1 MKYLLLLLHIAVRH
15 TLGKFCLSSPLF
27 YFIVRARSGSVS
39 LCTWA
44 HSPRSKTAK
53 TQAKNTH
60 SLGLGWTPLFL
71 VSLLFSLLLLLL
83 LFFSFFFFY
92 YNMYNTSSRE
102 NPRES
107 NRKEQFRSHGVF
119 APFQGSSSSCYTRIL
134 PSQRQSVNNIVA
146 NCILGIGKS

>member
-71 VSLLFSLLLLLL
+71 VFLLFSLLLLLL
-83 LFFSFFFFY
+83 LFFSFFFS
-92 YNMYNTSSRE
+92 TTTCTIQALVKTRE
-102 NPRES
+102 NQTERTNFVPTEFS
-107 NRKEQFRSHGVF
+107 PHSKGLLPPATPEYCHLNGKVSTILSLIVF
-119 APFQGSSSSCYTRIL
+119 
-134 PSQRQSVNNIVA
+134 
-146 NCILGIGKS
+146 

>member
-1 MKYLLLLLHIAVRH
+1 MKYLLLLLHTAVRH
-15 TLGKFCLSSPLF
+15 TLGKFYLSSPLF

-83 LFFSFFFFY
+83 LFFLFFS
-92 YNMYNTSSRE
+92 TTTCTIQSLVKTRE
-102 NPRES
+102 NQTERTNFVPTEFS
-107 NRKEQFRSHGVF
+107 PHSKGLLPPATPEYCHLNGKVSTILSLIVF
-119 APFQGSSSSCYTRIL
+119 
-134 PSQRQSVNNIVA
+134 
-146 NCILGIGKS
+146 

>member
-1 MKYLLLLLHIAVRH
+1 MKYLLLLLHTAVRH
-15 TLGKFCLSSPLF
+15 TLEKFYLSSPLF

-83 LFFSFFFFY
+83 FFSFFFFFFS
-92 YNMYNTSSRE
+92 TKTCTIQALVKTRE
-102 NPRES
+102 NQTERTNFVPTEFS
-107 NRKEQFRSHGVF
+107 PHSKGLLPPATPEYCHPNGKVSTILSLIVF
-119 APFQGSSSSCYTRIL
+119 
-134 PSQRQSVNNIVA
+134 
-146 NCILGIGKS
+146 

>member
-1 MKYLLLLLHIAVRH
+1 MKYLLLLLHTAVRH
-15 TLGKFCLSSPLF
+15 TLGKFYLSSPLF

-71 VSLLFSLLLLLL
+71 VSLLFSLRLLL
-83 LFFSFFFFY
+83 LFFLFFS
-92 YNMYNTSSRE
+92 TTTCTIQSLVK

-107 NRKEQFRSHGVF
+107 NRKDQFRSHGVF

>member
-1 MKYLLLLLHIAVRH
+1 MKYLLLLLHTAVRH
-15 TLGKFCLSSPLF
+15 TLGKFYLSSPLF

-71 VSLLFSLLLLLL
+71 VSLLFSLLLLLFFF
-83 LFFSFFFFY
+83 LFFS
-92 YNMYNTSSRE
+92 TTTCTIQPLVKTRE
-102 NPRES
+102 NQTERTNFVPTEFS
-107 NRKEQFRSHGVF
+107 PHSKGLLPPATPEYCHLNGKVSTILSLIVF
-119 APFQGSSSSCYTRIL
+119 
-134 PSQRQSVNNIVA
+134 
-146 NCILGIGKS
+146 

>member
-83 LFFSFFFFY
+83 LFFSFFFS
-92 YNMYNTSSRE
+92 TTTCTIQALVKTRE
-102 NPRES
+102 NQTERNNFVPTEFS
-107 NRKEQFRSHGVF
+107 PHSKGLLPPATPEYCHLNGKVSTILSLIVF
-119 APFQGSSSSCYTRIL
+119 
-134 PSQRQSVNNIVA
+134 
-146 NCILGIGKS
+146 

>member
-1 MKYLLLLLHIAVRH
+1 MKYLLLLLHTAVRH
-15 TLGKFCLSSPLF
+15 TLGKFYLSSPLF

-44 HSPRSKTAK
+44 HSPRSKTAE

-60 SLGLGWTPLFL
+60 SLGFGWTPLFL
-71 VSLLFSLLLLLL
+71 VSLLFLY
-83 LFFSFFFFY
+83 FFFFFFFPFFFY

-107 NRKEQFRSHGVF
+107 NRKDQFRSHGVF

>member
-1 MKYLLLLLHIAVRH
+1 MKYLLLLLHTAVRH
-15 TLGKFCLSSPLF
+15 TLGKFYLSSPLF

-83 LFFSFFFFY
+83 LYFFFFFFY

-146 NCILGIGKS
+146 DCILGIEKS